1 LLLVKQRMLRAK
13 TSQYSK
19 FEHYRMAPIEK
30 EEPPKMKLIR
40 GTMKNLF

>member
-1 LLLVKQRMLRAK
+1 MLRAK

-30 EEPPKMKLIR
+30 EESL
-40 GTMKNLF
+40 KNVVKGGINSLFKAKKN